1 MRILRDYILKEFFH
15 SFILSLVVF
24 TFVLLIGNIIK
35 LADLVINKGVDIL
48 SVMQLFLYLVPW
60 LISFTLPIASLTA
73 VILTFGRFSG
83 DGELTAI
90 KASGISLFRV
100 SLPVLMVGIIFSF
113 AAFFVND
120 QISPEASF
128 ATRRIIKSIGVK
140 NPTALL
146 EEGTF
151 IRGFEN
157 YVIFI
162 HEIKGNKLKN
172 IRVYQPQD
180 GKPTRTIV
188 AELGEI
194 NTFPEKNIVEL
205 KLYNGTSEE
214 PSPTDP
220 ESFYKL
226 NFKTYYMTL
235 DLSKVFKKENIN
247 KKTREMT
254 INELNAEIKKFKK
267 EGIDPTPVI
276 VEIYKKINM
285 AIATFVLLLMGI
297 PMGIKAQRSEKSIG
311 FGLSLLVF
319 AAYWGLFLGGIA
331 LALRGTVQ
339 PWLGVTLPNI
349 VLFFFG
355 GILFIVTA
363 RR

>member
-15 SFILSLVVF
+15 SFILSIVVF

-48 SVMQLFLYLVPW
+48 SVLQLFFFLVPW
-60 LISFTLPIASLTA
+60 LISFTLPIASLTG
-73 VILTFGRFSG
+73 VILTFGRLSS
-83 DGELTAI
+83 DGELTAM
-90 KASGISLFRV
+90 KASGISLFRI
-100 SLPVLMVGIIFSF
+100 SLPVIIVGIIFSF

-120 QISPEASF
+120 QISPNASF
-128 ATRRIIKSIGVK
+128 ATRRVIKDIGIK
-140 NPTALL
+140 KPTAYL

-162 HEIKGNKLKN
+162 YEILGNKLKN
-172 IRVYQPQD
+172 IRVYQPQE
-180 GKPTRTIV
+180 GMPTRTII
-188 AELGEI
+188 AEAGEI
-194 NTFPEKNIVEL
+194 NSFPEKNLMEL
-205 KLYNGTSEE
+205 KLFNGTSEE

-235 DLSKVFKKENIN
+235 DLSKIFKREKIG

-254 INELNAEIKKFKK
+254 TNELQDEISKFKK
-267 EGIDPTPVI
+267 DKIDPTPLY
-276 VEIYKKINM
+276 VEMYKKVNM
-285 AIATFVLLLMGI
+285 AIASFVLILIGI
-297 PMGIKAQRSEKSIG
+297 PLGIKAHRSEKSIG
-311 FGLSLLVF
+311 FGMSLLLF
-319 AAYWGLFLGGIA
+319 AAYWGLFLAGIA
-331 LALRGTVQ
+331 LSLKGNVE
-339 PWLGVTLPNI
+339 PWVGVSLPNAIFFLLGVL
-349 VLFFFG
+349 
-355 GILFIVTA
+355 LFIFTA